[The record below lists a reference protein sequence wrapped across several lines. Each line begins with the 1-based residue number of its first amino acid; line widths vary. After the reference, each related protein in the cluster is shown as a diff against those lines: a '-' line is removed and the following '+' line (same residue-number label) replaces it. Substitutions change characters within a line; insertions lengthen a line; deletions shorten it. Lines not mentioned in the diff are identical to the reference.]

1 MVEEGAVVGM
11 PCQNIFLW
19 ISFSL
24 SVDFFGQQSGN
35 TATGS
40 DVPCWTV
47 PKAACENTT
56 GSVEVICGGTC
67 SGKAAEAERSFMM
80 DPWAIV
86 NSRRDKEFW

>member
-35 TATGS
+35 TAV
-40 DVPCWTV
+40 D
-47 PKAACENTT
+47 
-56 GSVEVICGGTC
+56 
-67 SGKAAEAERSFMM
+67 
-80 DPWAIV
+80 
-86 NSRRDKEFW
+86 NSLPVSQ